1 MAVDGSDPVRCAPPS
16 TDTACSGRW
25 QVRGQYQQDL
35 ANDHGF
41 ILCATDEIGMA
52 SEDLPNTA
60 GILTDLSDF
69 PELADRLQQGLLNEL
84 YLGRL
89 MIHPAGFGSAP
100 AFHADGTTRRRR

>member
-1 MAVDGSDPVRCAPPS
+1 MTVRPS
-16 TDTACSGRW
+16 LYGHGLFGTAD
-25 QVRGQYQQDL
+25 QVRGQYQKDL

-52 SEDLPNTA
+52 SEDVPNTA

-100 AFHADGTTRRRR
+100 RVPRRRHRLDARR